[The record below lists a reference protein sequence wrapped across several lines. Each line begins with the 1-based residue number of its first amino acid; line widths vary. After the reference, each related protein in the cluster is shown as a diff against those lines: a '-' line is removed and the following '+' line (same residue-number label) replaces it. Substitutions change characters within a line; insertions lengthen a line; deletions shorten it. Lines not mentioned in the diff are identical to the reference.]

1 MENAAETNYCES
13 VAANFELLHPLILLW
28 YEEEGGG
35 MNGDRWRI
43 RRNEWRFKMGLKP
56 RGEKF
61 TFLSQSRRREE
72 EEGEEKWDPG
82 DSERN

>member
-1 MENAAETNYCES
+1 
-13 VAANFELLHPLILLW
+13 
-28 YEEEGGG
+28 